1 MACGIPPQGTES
13 DRLSVGTSAGEQ
25 RFMSDAKYEKGR
37 LLTDIGGILQNMT
50 ADWDTSFDGG
60 VTAAT
65 RLIGDLSFESI
76 DVVQFIVALEEHF
89 NRRDFPFEKLL
100 MQDGRYVE
108 ELTVG
113 EVVEFLHQQQ
123 P

>member
-1 MACGIPPQGTES
+1 MSES
-13 DRLSVGTSAGEQ
+13 SYQ
-25 RFMSDAKYEKGR
+25 RGQLQA
-37 LLTDIGGILQNMT
+37 DIAGILESMT
-50 ADWDTSFDGG
+50 ADWDTSFAGG
-60 VTAAT
+60 VGPQT

-89 NRRDFPFEKLL
+89 NRRDFPFEQLL
-100 MQDGRYVE
+100 MKDGRYVE

-113 EVVEFLHQQQ
+113 EVVEFLHQHQ

>member
-1 MACGIPPQGTES
+1 
-13 DRLSVGTSAGEQ
+13 
-25 RFMSDAKYEKGR
+25 MSDARYEQGQ
-37 LLTDIGGILQNMT
+37 LQADIARILESMT
-50 ADWDTSFDGG
+50 ADWDTSFSGG
-60 VTAAT
+60 VSAAT

-89 NRRDFPFEKLL
+89 NRRDFPFEQLL
-100 MQDGRYVE
+100 MKDGRYVE

-113 EVVEFLHQQQ
+113 EVVGFLHNHQ